1 MALYVQINLQNEV
14 KVAVYRKRRNMKAAF
29 NCLKVCRN
37 GKDVVLFSKWK
48 QLIHF
53 MKPTMNPIQVVL
65 YWRVVD
71 EEEKQALGKRVLLSV
86 KITFRGTYTNT
97 RTNLLKAYLEI
108 SWLNC
113 LYRDSLLWGNQPDL
127 CYGCMIQ
134 VPGLDI

>member
-1 MALYVQINLQNEV
+1 
-14 KVAVYRKRRNMKAAF
+14 
-29 NCLKVCRN
+29 
-37 GKDVVLFSKWK
+37 
-48 QLIHF
+48 